1 MSSEVTIRKMT
12 IEDVEQVFKIE
23 KLSFTLPWTKD
34 SFYYEMTTNENAY
47 YVVAET
53 EQGVVGYCGMWLVL
67 DEAHVTNIAI
77 LPDERGKKLGERL
90 MRAAMDTAKGQGA
103 VLMTLEARVSNEPAL
118 NLYRKLGFKNG
129 GIRKRYYTDNFEDA
143 IVMWV
148 NFNE

>member
-1 MSSEVTIRKMT
+1 MSTAVTIREMT
-12 IEDVEQVFKIE
+12 IEDVEQVYEIE

-34 SFYYEMTTNENAY
+34 SFYYEMTTNENAFY
-47 YVVAET
+47 MVAET
-53 EQGVVGYCGMWLVL
+53 ERGIVGYCGMWLVL
-67 DEAHVTNIAI
+67 DEAHITNIAI

-90 MRAAMDTAKGQGA
+90 MSAAMEAARERGA

-143 IVMWV
+143 VVMWV
-148 NFNE
+148 NFDE

>member
-1 MSSEVTIRKMT
+1 MNAEVVIRKMT
-12 IEDVEQVFKIE
+12 VEDVEQVFEIE

-34 SFYYEMTTNENAY
+34 SFYYEMTTNESAY

-53 EQGVVGYCGMWLVL
+53 ERGVVGYCGMWLVL
-67 DEAHVTNIAI
+67 DEAHITNIAI
-77 LPDERGKKLGERL
+77 LPEERGKKLGERL
-90 MRAAMDTAKGQGA
+90 MRAAMEAAKSQGA

>member
-12 IEDVEQVFKIE
+12 IEDVEQVFEIE

-53 EQGVVGYCGMWLVL
+53 EQGIAGYCGMWLVL

-90 MRAAMDTAKGQGA
+90 MRAAMEAAKGQGA

>member
-12 IEDVEQVFKIE
+12 IEDVEQVFEIE

-67 DEAHVTNIAI
+67 DEAHITNIAI

>member
-12 IEDVEQVFKIE
+12 IEDVEQVFEIE

-53 EQGVVGYCGMWLVL
+53 KQGVVGYCGMWLVL

-129 GIRKRYYTDNFEDA
+129 GIRKRYYTDNSEDA